1 MPPFCLSIAMMISLY
16 SDSSGIPSRCCQTQ
30 RSERE
35 ARRPKRRALYSRKS
49 CSRTPLFAFYS
60 KCQSVHWSRAPELFS
75 KTAIVLL
82 FFPQNVPRFR
92 LRICPAKK
100 AKPVLSSRVCPR
112 QAHLSLSHRRKPCLS
127 FCPQGF
133 EHVVSACLT
142 TKLRSTHTMTYSPA
156 LEV

>member
-1 MPPFCLSIAMMISLY
+1 MPPFCLSIALMTLFFLIRPAFLL
-16 SDSSGIPSRCCQTQ
+16 DAVKPN
-30 RSERE
+30 E
-35 ARRPKRRALYSRKS
+35 ARGKREGPSAGRYTPESRVHGH
-49 CSRTPLFAFYS
+49 LFAFYS

-75 KTAIVLL
+75 KAAIVLL
-82 FFPQNVPRFR
+82 IFPQNVPRFR

-142 TKLRSTHTMTYSPA
+142 TKLPSTHTMTYSPA

>member
-1 MPPFCLSIAMMISLY
+1 MPPFCLSIALMTLFFLIRPAFLL
-16 SDSSGIPSRCCQTQ
+16 DAVKPN
-30 RSERE
+30 E
-35 ARRPKRRALYSRKS
+35 ARGKREGPSAGRYTPESRVHGHLS
-49 CSRTPLFAFYS
+49 LHFI
-60 KCQSVHWSRAPELFS
+60 QSVNPSIGHGHPNYFLKRLSS
-75 KTAIVLL
+75 CC